1 MARVTDVEQVRRV
14 PAAGRAVFWTQ
25 FALLIAYLIG
35 SFGILIL
42 AAVHVGD
49 PGAVLHPGLDRLGD
63 PKDSMLIGPD
73 SVWNPLVWIVGV
85 CRLIAWFVYPLGF
98 AMLLFGGAT
107 MVHTWRL
114 GDRRTF
120 TQVAVLTAI
129 WLILIILAAS
139 PYGSSLTTWL
149 LD

>member
-1 MARVTDVEQVRRV
+1 MTDVEQVPRA
-14 PAAGRAVFWTQ
+14 PATGRAVFWTQ

-35 SFGILIL
+35 SFGIVIL
-42 AAVHVGD
+42 AAVHAGD
-49 PGAVLHPGLDRLGD
+49 LGAVLHPGLDRLGD

-73 SVWNPLVWIVGV
+73 SVWNPLVWIVGI

-98 AMLLFGGAT
+98 AMLLFGAAT
-107 MVHTWRL
+107 LVHTWGL

-120 TQVAVLTAI
+120 TRIAVLTAI

-139 PYGSSLTTWL
+139 PYGTGLTTWL